1 MVVVEG
7 PSTARTGFRART
19 ERWYSARCARKRA
32 ILFGYRPSS
41 LDPSAVDLSDQNK
54 DLYLAA
60 AFGASVAV
68 SGNKPNWLLF

>member
-7 PSTARTGFRART
+7 PFTARTGFRAPPRVGART
-19 ERWYSARCARKRA
+19 LRA
-32 ILFGYRPSS
+32 KTGDTFGYRPSS